1 MLKQTLIAALV
12 LAAPVAGAEDVAYVT
27 DILRLG
33 IYEAQDTSGRPFQN
47 LVSGTALTVLE
58 RVPNY
63 ARVRTPDGREG
74 WVRSAFIVTEKPAQ
88 LRLAEMTAELESMQ
102 ARIDAAETARNETEA
117 SVRQMTEELSAKISA
132 ADAVQDRLARLEQE
146 NSSYASMVER
156 YRGSVPIAWA
166 IGALV
171 VVFAAGAL
179 AGTWWLDRSI
189 RRRFG
194 GHRIY

>member
-12 LAAPVAGAEDVAYVT
+12 FAAPAAGAQEVAYVT

-63 ARVRTPDGREG
+63 ARVRTPDGKEG
-74 WVRSAFIVTEKPAQ
+74 WVRSAFIVSEKPAQ

-102 ARIDAAETARNETEA
+102 ARVDAAEAEREETEGR
-117 SVRQMTEELSAKISA
+117 VGRMTEELSAKISA
-132 ADAVQDRLARLEQE
+132 ADAVQDRLTRLEQE
-146 NSSYASMVER
+146 NASYSSMVDR
-156 YRGSVPIAWA
+156 YRGSVPIAWV

-171 VVFAAGAL
+171 VAFSAGVL